1 MKARL
6 DRAQKRLL
14 ETLVFLIKMLVFA
27 IPLYVIMQ
35 LQNVLLPLQEMV
47 SANVVSLL
55 QLFGFSAYRSGFLIA
70 SDGIAF
76 IVSEDC
82 TGWKSMLLLTALVCA
97 VPCVAWQKR
106 FAGIAA
112 GLMIIY
118 LGNLARIMVVVLA
131 WKAYGIETANII
143 HDIFW
148 QFGLIALV
156 LLTWMAWLV
165 WTGKI
170 RCPLCERKTMLI
182 KRPRK
187 LIKPRR
193 RETRR
198 NPKRAGKR
206 WYNG

>member
-1 MKARL
+1 MKVRL
-6 DRAQKRLL
+6 DQTQKRLL
-14 ETLVFLIKMLVFA
+14 ETLLFLIKILVFS

-35 LQNVLLPLQEMV
+35 LQNILLPLQEIV

-70 SDGIAF
+70 ADGIAF

-82 TGWKSMLLLTALVCA
+82 TGWKSMLLLAALVCA
-97 VPCVAWQKR
+97 VPRIAWKRR

-112 GLMIIY
+112 GLMVIY
-118 LGNLARIMVVVLA
+118 LGNLARIMVVVLV
-131 WKAYGIETANII
+131 WKAYGIGTANLI

-156 LLTWMAWLV
+156 LLTWVAWLV
-165 WTGKI
+165 WAGKI
-170 RCPLCERKTMLI
+170 RCSLCACKTMLI

-193 RETRR
+193 RETRSKS
-198 NPKRAGKR
+198 PKRTGKR
-206 WYNG
+206 

>member
-1 MKARL
+1 MKVRL

-27 IPLYVIMQ
+27 IPLYAIMQ
-35 LQNVLLPLQEMV
+35 LQNILLPLQEMV

-55 QLFGFSAYRSGFLIA
+55 QLCGFEAYRSGFLIA

-82 TGWKSMLLLTALVCA
+82 TGWKSMLLLAALVCA
-97 VPCVAWQKR
+97 VPRIAWKKR

-112 GLMIIY
+112 GLIVIY
-118 LGNLARIMVVVLA
+118 LGNLARIMVVVLV
-131 WKAYGIETANII
+131 WKAYGIGTASLI

-148 QFGLIALV
+148 QLGLIALV
-156 LLTWMAWLV
+156 LLTWIAWLA
-165 WTGKI
+165 WAGKI
-170 RCPLCERKTMLI
+170 RCPICERKTTLI

-193 RETRR
+193 RETKR
-198 NPKRAGKR
+198 NPKRARKR
-206 WYNG
+206 